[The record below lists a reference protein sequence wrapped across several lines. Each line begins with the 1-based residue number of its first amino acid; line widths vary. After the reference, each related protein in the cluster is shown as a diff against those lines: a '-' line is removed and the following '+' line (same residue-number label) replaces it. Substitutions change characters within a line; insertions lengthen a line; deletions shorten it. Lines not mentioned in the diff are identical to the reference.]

1 MATNTD
7 LTAGLVSDINN
18 LYSVYTTAG
27 WEKDNWRIYTGT
39 KPKLIKGDIEFN
51 LPSNVDENGIMHY
64 NKQKTRVKNDITGF
78 VGSSWQQNIGKYSLN
93 ILGIMDDVNKKHLS
107 INIVKTF

>member
-51 LPSNVDENGIMHY
+51 LPSEVDESGVMHY
-64 NKQKTRVKNDITGF
+64 TKQKIQVRDDTASF
-78 VGSSWQQNIGKYSLN
+78 VGGSWQQEMNGYSL
-93 ILGIMDDVNKKHLS
+93 ITDGVVDSSGEHHTSITINKK
-107 INIVKTF
+107 F